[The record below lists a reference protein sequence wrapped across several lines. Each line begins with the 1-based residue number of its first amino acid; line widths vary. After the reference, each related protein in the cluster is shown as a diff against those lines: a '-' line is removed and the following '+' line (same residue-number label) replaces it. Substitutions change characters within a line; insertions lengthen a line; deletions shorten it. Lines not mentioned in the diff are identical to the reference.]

1 MKLKISNPLFLFSFV
16 LSLVFVREILFL
28 FYDSTQSPDFDK
40 YRDYIAYF
48 YGLKDSTGRDQGIF
62 YYYLHS
68 QYLYLFNSGINEN
81 NLSFYLSRTIQD
93 LNFFLH
99 IIGSLGTYKLLK
111 FLNYKKFSI
120 LASLIVLNFF
130 PLSISNRITYKP
142 EILAFALLPWIIYC
156 FEAYKSEK
164 SVKYFFFSIPLIV
177 ALFTSKGS
185 VLGMVGLFLFLT
197 YFKLVFS
204 LQKKHLI
211 LLFLSFVILLSA
223 VTYEDIQ
230 ANDVSLLNVTH
241 DEKYNNK
248 AELKNIYSLNFVK
261 LMKSPIRDD
270 HSGSMIALT
279 LLDIFGDYFDLY
291 WDNDATSLF
300 KNRKEV
306 FLFDQ
311 TNKIKPPK
319 IDFQNQTVTIFFQK
333 ITDVY
338 FREFIGLIFSLIF
351 LLILLNHILFRKTN
365 SRLVMMPIYGVIILL
380 IMTVGGFPVPNWDPL
395 IGDTVKPFY
404 YSFFVFLSLT
414 IVLSNYF
421 SKKYVAIL
429 FLLVYIPFSMYLI
442 GFPKKNV
449 NDELLF
455 RSNQYSYLC
464 EINTYTFTGLN
475 NFDKD
480 LCVTKSLEFKDQE
493 FSFDYN
499 NRPKF
504 KILNTFLAL
513 LSSLSIYTLQKS
525 KLSSKINKS

>member
-1 MKLKISNPLFLFSFV
+1 MKLKISNPLFFLTLV
-16 LSLVFVREILFL
+16 LSFVFVREILFL
-28 FYDSTQSPDFDK
+28 FYDSTESPDFNK
-40 YRDYIAYF
+40 YRDYLSYF
-48 YGLKDSTGRDQGIF
+48 YGLRDSTGRDQGIL
-62 YYYLHS
+62 YYFLHS
-68 QYLYLFNSGINEN
+68 QYLYLFKSAINDN
-81 NLSFYLSRTIQD
+81 NFSFYLSRSVQD

-99 IIGSLGTYKLLK
+99 LIGTLGTYKLLK

-130 PLSISNRITYKP
+130 PISIANRITYKP
-142 EILAFALLPWIIYC
+142 EILVFAFLPWIIYC

-204 LQKKHLI
+204 IPKKQLI
-211 LLFLSFVILLSA
+211 LIILSFLILMSA

-261 LMKSPIRDD
+261 LMKSPIKNN
-270 HSGSMIALT
+270 HSGSMISLT
-279 LLDIFGDYFDLY
+279 LLDIFGDYFNLY
-291 WDNDATSLF
+291 WNNDATSLS
-300 KNRKEV
+300 KNRKKV

-311 TNKIKPPK
+311 TNTIKSPK

-338 FREFIGLIFSLIF
+338 FREFIGLILSLIF
-351 LLILLNHILFRKTN
+351 LSVLLNHILFRKTN
-365 SRLVMMPIYGVIILL
+365 SRLVVMPIYGVAILL
-380 IMTVGGFPVPNWDPL
+380 VMTVLGFPVPNWDPL

-404 YSFFVFLSLT
+404 YSFFVFISLT
-414 IVLSNYF
+414 ILLSNYF
-421 SKKYVAIL
+421 SKKYIAII
-429 FLLVYIPFSMYLI
+429 FLLVYIPISMYLI
-442 GFPKKNV
+442 GFPKTDR
-449 NDELLF
+449 NDELLY
-455 RSNQYSYLC
+455 RSNQYSYFC
-464 EINTYTFTGLN
+464 EINPHIFKGLN

-480 LCVTKSLEFKDQE
+480 LCVTKSLQFEDE
-493 FSFDYN
+493 NSLFDLKT
-499 NRPKF
+499 RPKF
-504 KILNTFLAL
+504 QLFNTILAF
-513 LSSLSIYTLQKS
+513 LSSISIYKLQKS
-525 KLSSKINKS
+525 KSSYKIYKS